1 MIAVAVQAARQH
13 IGQEVTLHAWVQNVR
28 NQKTV
33 QFVILRDQAALLQAT
48 LEKSQPNIRL
58 NETIAGLTRESVVSV
73 TGTLVENQKVSLG
86 GIELLITDLEVIS
99 LADETLPI

>member
-1 MIAVAVQAARQH
+1 MIAVSVQAARQH

-48 LEKSQPNIRL
+48 LEKSQQHTRL

-86 GIELLITDLEVIS
+86 GIEL
-99 LADETLPI
+99 